1 VTTAGRARVF
11 WRRLAELWWRLAELR
26 WRLAEL
32 RWRPPGWWRTVRVV
46 LALDK

>member
-11 WRRLAELWWRLAELR
+11 WRRLAELR

-32 RWRPPGWWRTVRVV
+32 RWRPPVWWRTVRVA